1 MTTQQAKST
10 TRESRTT
17 RPVPAGTDARRW
29 GDGGRRLGT
38 GPDSNLRAR
47 VAAAAVEYGKGV
59 DPKAAYEQTKK
70 WFRSGASEWARRLS

>member
-1 MTTQQAKST
+1 
-10 TRESRTT
+10 
-17 RPVPAGTDARRW
+17 
-29 GDGGRRLGT
+29 LGT

-47 VAAAAVEYGKGV
+47 VAAAAIEYGKGV

>member
-1 MTTQQAKST
+1 MTTQRAKST

-29 GDGGRRLGT
+29 GDGGRLLGP

-47 VAAAAVEYGKGV
+47 VAAAAIEYGKGV

>member
-1 MTTQQAKST
+1 MTTQRAKST

-29 GDGGRRLGT
+29 GDSGRRSRT
-38 GPDSNLRAR
+38 GSELSLRAR
-47 VAAAAVEYGKGV
+47 VAAAAIEYGKGV
-59 DPKAAYEQTKK
+59 DPKAAHEQTKK

>member
-1 MTTQQAKST
+1 MTTQRAKST

-17 RPVPAGTDARRW
+17 RPVPARTDARRW
-29 GDGGRRLGT
+29 GDGGRRSGT
-38 GPDSNLRAR
+38 GPELSLRAR
-47 VAAAAVEYGKGV
+47 VAAAVIESGKGV